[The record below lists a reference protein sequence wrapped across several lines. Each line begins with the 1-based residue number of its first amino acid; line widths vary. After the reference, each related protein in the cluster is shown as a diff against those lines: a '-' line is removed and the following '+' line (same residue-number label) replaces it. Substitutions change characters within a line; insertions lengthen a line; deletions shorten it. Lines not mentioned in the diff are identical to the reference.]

1 MNKKLLKKLAVGT
14 VQFGAKYGINK
25 KKIPIEDIKKILI
38 NFKSIGSET
47 IDTSPLYGG
56 AEKILGNY
64 SPKKNNFQYITKIP
78 KINNNKISDK
88 QIYQIKKFFFNSLKN
103 LKKKNIYGLLIHSTK
118 DIFKPGGNK
127 LIDLLL
133 FLKKKK
139 IVRKIGISVYS
150 KEEINN
156 SLKKFRPDIIQ
167 IPLNLLDR
175 RMIKN
180 KYLSKLKKK
189 NIEIHARSLFLQGIL
204 TSKKNFFPFKNKKDQ
219 KQIIKIKNNILKQNI
234 SLINACI
241 YFGLQQKELD
251 KLIIGFS
258 SYRDFTEV
266 MNSFNYSYKEFK
278 FKNKFKIN
286 NEKILNPSN
295 WK

>member
-1 MNKKLLKKLAVGT
+1 
-14 VQFGAKYGINK
+14 
-25 KKIPIEDIKKILI
+25 
-38 NFKSIGSET
+38 
-47 IDTSPLYGG
+47 
-56 AEKILGNY
+56 
-64 SPKKNNFQYITKIP
+64 
-78 KINNNKISDK
+78 
-88 QIYQIKKFFFNSLKN
+88 
-103 LKKKNIYGLLIHSTK
+103 
-118 DIFKPGGNK
+118 
-127 LIDLLL
+127 
-133 FLKKKK
+133 
-139 IVRKIGISVYS
+139 
-150 KEEINN
+150 
-156 SLKKFRPDIIQ
+156 
-167 IPLNLLDR
+167 
-175 RMIKN
+175 MIKN

-219 KQIIKIKNNILKQNI
+219 KQIIEIKNNILKQNI